1 MLPGLRNPLEP
12 LKLTIIRFGG
22 TISVSPIP
30 QNSALILPRISFVF
44 PGSKFKQN
52 KKNWRRCRMKLI
64 RQRSK
69 FTGVFL
75 VILMV
80 LVAVPYQSVLAAMI
94 ETETTLDITLK
105 GQEARNTIKTILAR
119 EDAQAVLRAQGIDPL
134 EAMARVD
141 TLTDA
146 EAQRIADEIEELPA
160 GGNFFLTFLLVVGII
175 VVILII
181 TDAMGY
187 TNVFTF
193 VR

>member
-1 MLPGLRNPLEP
+1 M
-12 LKLTIIRFGG
+12 
-22 TISVSPIP
+22 
-30 QNSALILPRISFVF
+30 
-44 PGSKFKQN
+44 
-52 KKNWRRCRMKLI
+52 WRRYRMKLL

-69 FTGVFL
+69 FFSVFL
-75 VILMV
+75 VIMMV
-80 LVAVPYQSVLAAMI
+80 LLTVPYQSVLAAMV
-94 ETETTLDITLK
+94 ETEATLAITAD
-105 GQEARNTIKTILAR
+105 GQDARNTIKTILAR

-141 TLTDA
+141 SLTDA
-146 EAQRIADEIEELPA
+146 EAQRIADQIEELPA
-160 GGNFFLTFLLVVGII
+160 GGGFFVTFLIVVGII

>member
-1 MLPGLRNPLEP
+1 M
-12 LKLTIIRFGG
+12 
-22 TISVSPIP
+22 
-30 QNSALILPRISFVF
+30 
-44 PGSKFKQN
+44 KF
-52 KKNWRRCRMKLI
+52 I

-69 FTGVFL
+69 SAGAFL

-80 LVAVPYQSVLAAMI
+80 LLTVPYQTVLAAMI
-94 ETETTLDITLK
+94 ETEAAMDITAA
-105 GQEARNTIKTILAR
+105 GQEARNQIKTILAR
-119 EDAQAVLRAQGIDPL
+119 EDAQAVLRAEGIDPL

-146 EAQRIADEIEELPA
+146 EAQRIADKIEELPA

-175 VVILII
+175 VVILVI

>member
-1 MLPGLRNPLEP
+1 
-12 LKLTIIRFGG
+12 
-22 TISVSPIP
+22 
-30 QNSALILPRISFVF
+30 
-44 PGSKFKQN
+44 
-52 KKNWRRCRMKLI
+52 MKLI

-69 FTGVFL
+69 SAGVFL
-75 VILMV
+75 VVLMV
-80 LVAVPYQSVLAAMI
+80 LLTVPYQSVLAAMI
-94 ETETTLDITLK
+94 ETEATLDITAA
-105 GQEARNTIKTILAR
+105 GQQARNQIKTILAR

-160 GGNFFLTFLLVVGII
+160 GGNFFVTFILVVGII
-175 VVILII
+175 VIILII
-181 TDAMGY
+181 TDALGY

>member
-1 MLPGLRNPLEP
+1 
-12 LKLTIIRFGG
+12 
-22 TISVSPIP
+22 
-30 QNSALILPRISFVF
+30 
-44 PGSKFKQN
+44 
-52 KKNWRRCRMKLI
+52 MKLF
-64 RQRSK
+64 RQRLK
-69 FTGVFL
+69 FASVFM

-80 LVAVPYQSVLAAMI
+80 LVTVPFQSVMASMI
-94 ETETTLDITLK
+94 DTEATMALTSE
-105 GQEARNTIKTILAR
+105 GQAARNTIKTILAR
-119 EDAQAVLRAQGIDPL
+119 EDAQAVLKAQGIDPL

-146 EAQRIADEIEELPA
+146 EAQRIADQIEELPA
-160 GGNFFLTFLLVVGII
+160 GGGFFVTFLIVVGII

>member
-1 MLPGLRNPLEP
+1 
-12 LKLTIIRFGG
+12 
-22 TISVSPIP
+22 
-30 QNSALILPRISFVF
+30 
-44 PGSKFKQN
+44 
-52 KKNWRRCRMKLI
+52 MKLI

-69 FTGVFL
+69 STGVFL

-94 ETETTLDITLK
+94 ETEATLDITLK

-119 EDAQAVLRAQGIDPL
+119 EDAQAVLRAQGVDPL

-146 EAQRIADEIEELPA
+146 EAQRIADKIEELPA

-175 VVILII
+175 VVILVI

>member
-1 MLPGLRNPLEP
+1 
-12 LKLTIIRFGG
+12 
-22 TISVSPIP
+22 
-30 QNSALILPRISFVF
+30 
-44 PGSKFKQN
+44 
-52 KKNWRRCRMKLI
+52 MKLI

-69 FTGVFL
+69 ATGVFL
-75 VILMV
+75 VILML

-94 ETETTLDITLK
+94 ETEATLDITAK
-105 GQEARNTIKTILAR
+105 GQEARNHIKSILAR

-134 EAMARVD
+134 EALARVD
-141 TLTDA
+141 SLTDA

-160 GGNFFLTFLLVVGII
+160 GGSFLLTFLLVVGLI

-187 TNVFTF
+187 TDVFTF

>member
-1 MLPGLRNPLEP
+1 
-12 LKLTIIRFGG
+12 
-22 TISVSPIP
+22 
-30 QNSALILPRISFVF
+30 
-44 PGSKFKQN
+44 
-52 KKNWRRCRMKLI
+52 MKLI

-69 FTGVFL
+69 FVSML
-75 VILMV
+75 LAILMV
-80 LVAVPYQSVLAAMI
+80 LLTGPFQAALAAMI
-94 ETETTLDITLK
+94 ETEAALAITAD
-105 GQEARNTIKTILAR
+105 GQAARNTIKTILAR

-146 EAQRIADEIEELPA
+146 EARRIADQIEELPA
-160 GGNFFLTFLLVVGII
+160 GSGFFTTFLLVVGII